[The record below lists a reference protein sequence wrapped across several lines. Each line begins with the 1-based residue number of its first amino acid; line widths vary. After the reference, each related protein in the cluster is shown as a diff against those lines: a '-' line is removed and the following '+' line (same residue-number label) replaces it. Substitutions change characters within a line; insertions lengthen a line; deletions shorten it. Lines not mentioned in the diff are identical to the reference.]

1 MINWKVRIKNKVFWV
16 TFIPAVLI
24 LIRAIAAVAG
34 VELDFASLGERLLA
48 VVESVFTILGILGI
62 VVDPT
67 TEGIQDSRLAMTY
80 TDPKPFDPPAGE
92 TKPPDAEK
100 NSQNAQA
107 VDFIENSF
115 QRKE

>member
-16 TFIPAVLI
+16 TIIPAVLI
-24 LIRAIAAVAG
+24 FVRAIAAVAG
-34 VELDFASLGERLLA
+34 VELDFTSLGDRLLA

-80 TDPKPFDPPAGE
+80 DEPKPYVEPEQTGKHEVPTQTDHVWDG
-92 TKPPDAEK
+92 KL
-100 NSQNAQA
+100 
-107 VDFIENSF
+107 
-115 QRKE
+115 